1 MSIIYLTAFI
11 TAACM
16 KTEKSSLI
24 EPSSEKTHS
33 QSYSLEQFDFSN
45 THINGSLAENLLID
59 ADITPITVY
68 DKKLNQYHIKNAALI
83 DASCEEYIQAINECY
98 GTNIEILPDM
108 YQTEIFL
115 VSDYA
120 LCERSSFCKYTAGNN
135 EFSDKYLIMEM
146 LFSQYPLY
154 SNTDDTNIINEE
166 LEKFKN
172 YFQKFVDYPFSD
184 SYICIHTNSN
194 FYQKVP
200 VEEFK
205 KRFLGKQL
213 TLSALYTDGTLEF
226 GTLTVPTQYPSSN
239 QILFATPAGLAVALT
254 TDGGPQIFRRQYTK
268 KGVVAVKTEFGSH
281 QTLAHKEGS
290 KWVLNEIPDYATEL
304 AKCQRYLR
312 VFESLPNGYITAGGT
327 NFISYIPALSSMRS
341 NPTIV
346 LENLSI
352 ALRLPSGYSTLASFD
367 KPLQIVNN
375 VYVVSTRFY
384 LISNE
389 AFGENNVPASV
400 EFRSGRIIFSSEL

>member
-1 MSIIYLTAFI
+1 MSIGIDKLAHMNTPALSDI
-11 TAACM
+11 LLAHSAAEGTGVIAIGDLPELLNAGNLKM
-16 KTEKSSLI
+16 PDSDETIAEHYK
-24 EPSSEKTHS
+24 
-33 QSYSLEQFDFSN
+33 QFCN
-45 THINGSLAENLLID
+45 RNLLDNWYFANSVNQKGQDEYSGGYGID
-59 ADITPITVY
+59 RWRSDGATV
-68 DKKLNQYHIKNAALI
+68 LN
-83 DASCEEYIQAINECY
+83 DGS
-98 GTNIEILPDM
+98 
-108 YQTEIFL
+108 
-115 VSDYA
+115 VV
-120 LCERSSFCKYTAGNN
+120 
-135 EFSDKYLIMEM
+135 FS
-146 LFSQYPLY
+146 
-154 SNTDDTNIINEE
+154 
-166 LEKFKN
+166 
-172 YFQKFVDYPFSD
+172 
-184 SYICIHTNSN
+184 SN